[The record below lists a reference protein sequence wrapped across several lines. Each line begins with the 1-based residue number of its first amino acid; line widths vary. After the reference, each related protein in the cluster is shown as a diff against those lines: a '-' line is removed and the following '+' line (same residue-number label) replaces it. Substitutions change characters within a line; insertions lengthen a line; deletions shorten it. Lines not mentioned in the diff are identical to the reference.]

1 MPTSISH
8 LKQELLVARDAIKNG
23 DLDAAANA
31 LLDLLIVS
39 SDKRNKPFSSRDVD
53 KFLKISKKIDIVND
67 IVLFQRFEGKA
78 TNLMGDTYE
87 TYGNEVL
94 FAYAAHDTYFTFL
107 LEPLYPIFS
116 ANPSEQNIKDM
127 IGHIDMML
135 ELIDHTCNRI

>member
-1 MPTSISH
+1 MLS
-8 LKQELLVARDAIKNG
+8 RG

-94 FAYAAHDTYFTFL
+94 FRICCARYLFYVPARTTIPYFF
-107 LEPLYPIFS
+107 
-116 ANPSEQNIKDM
+116 
-127 IGHIDMML
+127 
-135 ELIDHTCNRI
+135 R